1 MNAHL
6 EFGPTASYLARVAE
20 PALRTLVV
28 AGAAGVSLAA
38 LKISGTTARLAVWRG
53 VLGVAVAMPL
63 LSFLVPSIPVAVP
76 LIDKSP
82 VVSEALRPVLA
93 PMFTGRFEHT
103 QAAEMAQVRAGQ
115 QITEA
120 PDRLARAA
128 RATRPF
134 SHLDSNSVNALNATD
149 ALNVVSSDAHAHE
162 ATVAKTGLITRLVQR
177 LTDRVKSEVTF
188 TRTMAIVYLAG
199 LVCLAARMLTG
210 IVLGSRL
217 AKQARTVRSR
227 RAIEHLDRCSDAL
240 KLRESPRLAESAA
253 LTVPVTFGV
262 LEPAVLLPAD
272 WTSWTDA
279 QLDSVLLHE
288 LSHVARCDALAER
301 VSLVHRAIFWFSP
314 LSWWLDRELSK
325 LAEQAS
331 DEAALASGIDREQYA
346 ETLLGFLTALQ
357 SAPGRVRWQG
367 VSMAA
372 SGQAEK
378 RMERILRWKG
388 ESEMT
393 LKKSAVVAIVATFV
407 PIVCLASAFT
417 PRFEKI
423 YLDQDAKAA
432 PPAQSSARS
441 NPSAPNAATPSSDA
455 SETGAKPAP
464 APHVIVVMPD
474 SPPRITS
481 DGVTSP
487 HAIVVAP
494 YAAVPAPRAY
504 VYAVPP
510 QQPGAPSVPVTV
522 YAPPSVRLDAPVAID
537 VEPMPPMPPVSVDV
551 KAMMKVNVEPF
562 QEGSTTIIRTD
573 DHADSYVIVSG
584 KMSYSVIA
592 GPENIS
598 IINDGDNSAAQEL
611 RGRYGDH
618 FIWFRL
624 NGKEYV
630 ITDPATVQKAMQSFD
645 KMNELGKQQEELGRQ
660 QEVLGDQ
667 QSKLGELQS
676 QQFANLPDVSKEM
689 DQLNAELKQLNSPE
703 TKEAIAKAQA
713 NLDAA
718 IAQLNANSP
727 NMEETLAKLQ
737 AESEA
742 MSQKISAESLAQI
755 QEQLGEIQGKI
766 GEAEALSG
774 ESAGKL
780 GALQGQLGAKQ
791 GELGRKQGELGR
803 EQERASRDAQR
814 QLRKLFQ
821 DAVANGTAKPQ

>member
-1 MNAHL
+1 
-6 EFGPTASYLARVAE
+6 
-20 PALRTLVV
+20 
-28 AGAAGVSLAA
+28 
-38 LKISGTTARLAVWRG
+38 
-53 VLGVAVAMPL
+53 
-63 LSFLVPSIPVAVP
+63 
-76 LIDKSP
+76 
-82 VVSEALRPVLA
+82 
-93 PMFTGRFEHT
+93 
-103 QAAEMAQVRAGQ
+103 
-115 QITEA
+115 
-120 PDRLARAA
+120 
-128 RATRPF
+128 
-134 SHLDSNSVNALNATD
+134 
-149 ALNVVSSDAHAHE
+149 
-162 ATVAKTGLITRLVQR
+162 
-177 LTDRVKSEVTF
+177 
-188 TRTMAIVYLAG
+188 
-199 LVCLAARMLTG
+199 
-210 IVLGSRL
+210 
-217 AKQARTVRSR
+217 
-227 RAIEHLDRCSDAL
+227 
-240 KLRESPRLAESAA
+240 
-253 LTVPVTFGV
+253 
-262 LEPAVLLPAD
+262 
-272 WTSWTDA
+272 
-279 QLDSVLLHE
+279 
-288 LSHVARCDALAER
+288 
-301 VSLVHRAIFWFSP
+301 
-314 LSWWLDRELSK
+314 
-325 LAEQAS
+325 
-331 DEAALASGIDREQYA
+331 
-346 ETLLGFLTALQ
+346 
-357 SAPGRVRWQG
+357 
-367 VSMAA
+367 
-372 SGQAEK
+372 
-378 RMERILRWKG
+378 
-388 ESEMT
+388 MT

-522 YAPPSVRLDAPVAID
+522 YAPPSVRLDAPVAIH